1 MAEPAPPWE
10 LHLRG
15 MGDDVH
21 GGCSCLEA
29 VLAAARQRG
38 APLAR
43 LTALGVDLGR
53 RGEQRQVEQLA
64 AALKGG
70 VLFPAMRRLTLQVD
84 LLVRLAPWRNELE
97 REVAT
102 QSVHVEWLHTDL
114 HAAAMAGD
122 ARSLSTLLLEAGCDK
137 DKARESGATPAFIA
151 AEKGQADCLRLLLEA
166 GCDKDKAMQD
176 YRGTPR
182 WQLLRRCGRG
192 GAHGM

>member
-43 LTALGVDLGR
+43 LTALGVYLGR

-97 REVAT
+97 REAAP

-122 ARSLSTLLLEAGCDK
+122 ARSVSTLLLEAGCDK
-137 DKARESGATPAFIA
+137 DKAYETGETPALIA
-151 AEKGQADCLRLLLEA
+151 AESGHADCLRLLLEA
-166 GCDKDKAMQD
+166 GCDKDKAMHD
-176 YRGTPR
+176 GETPASVSYTHLTLPTI
-182 WQLLRRCGRG
+182 LLV
-192 GAHGM
+192 

>member
-70 VLFPAMRRLTLQVD
+70 ALFPAMRKLTLQVD
-84 LLVRLAPWRNELE
+84 LGIALAPWRIELE
-97 REVAT
+97 REAARR
-102 QSVHVEWLHTDL
+102 SVHVEWLYTDL

-122 ARSLSTLLLEAGCDK
+122 ARSVSTLLLEAGCDK
-137 DKARESGATPAFIA
+137 DKALVNGATPACIA
-151 AEKGQADCLRLLLEA
+151 AQKGHADCLRVLEEFGFNIGA
-166 GCDKDKAMQD
+166 S
-176 YRGTPR
+176 
-182 WQLLRRCGRG
+182 LR
-192 GAHGM
+192 